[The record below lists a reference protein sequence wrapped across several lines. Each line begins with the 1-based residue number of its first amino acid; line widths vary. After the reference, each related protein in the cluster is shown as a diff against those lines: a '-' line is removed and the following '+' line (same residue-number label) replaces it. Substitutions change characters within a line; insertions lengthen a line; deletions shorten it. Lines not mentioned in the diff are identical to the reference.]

1 MTPQDEKIM
10 DDVLKK
16 IKNNSMYLLDK
27 EYPENIL
34 INNAFSRGIEIF
46 RGNNDKQT
54 VIDLIVIT
62 LSILVKR
69 EIKEKI

>member
-1 MTPQDEKIM
+1 MNPQDEKVM

-54 VIDLIVIT
+54 IIDLIVIA

>member
-1 MTPQDEKIM
+1 MNPQDEKVM

-16 IKNNSMYLLDK
+16 IKNNSMYLLEK

-34 INNAFSRGIEIF
+34 FNNAFSRGIEIF
-46 RGNNDKQT
+46 RGSNDKQT
-54 VIDLIVIT
+54 IIDLIVIA